1 MLHSR
6 LVSALKKAGA
16 SVRELDRGFSHKVD
30 PETVKYDKHFEAS
43 LDGERIDWYTSENFN
58 EKLGRNDGRLFV
70 GFVTKRSPHTDT
82 MTDCFCDSYRDTIK
96 ASVWLLNR
104 KGY

>member
-30 PETVKYDKHFEAS
+30 PETVKYDRWFKAELNGNS
-43 LDGERIDWYTSENFN
+43 IDWYTQENWN
-58 EKLGRNDGRLFV
+58 EKLGRNDGRLAVSF
-70 GFVTKRSPHTDT
+70 TTWRSPHTDT
-82 MTDCFCDSYRDTIK
+82 MTDCHCDSYADTIK
-96 ASVWLLNR
+96 RSLWLLQNR
-104 KGY
+104 